1 MDERS
6 VTLALKEYMGPD
18 CPCGLEDRIQALHGV
33 REVHVNPVADTVH
46 LVYDA
51 DVVSLEHL
59 KHMLAQLGCRCEG
72 EPERPARAHV
82 EHEHH
87 KAEGHDHH
95 AMMEADF
102 RRRFW
107 VVLALTVPVLLL
119 SPTIQNWFGF
129 TLTFPGARYLLFAMA
144 TAITFYGTWPFYK
157 NGRKALRSG
166 VLDMSVLVSLAV
178 SAGYLFSVGAT
189 FIFTA
194 VDFYWEISTL
204 VAVLLLG
211 HWLEMR
217 AVRGTS
223 GALREL
229 VKLIPP
235 TANRIVDDRVEE
247 VPTSEVQVGDLL
259 LVRPG
264 EKVPIDGE
272 VVDGQSSVNEAMIT
286 GESKPVLKGP
296 DDPVVGGTLNGEG
309 ALRVRVTRTGEETAL
324 AQIVALVKETQAS
337 KPPIQRLAD
346 RAAHWLTIVAVVVGL
361 GTFLFWFLLAEQSL
375 VFALTLAVTVLVIAC
390 PHALGLAIPV
400 VTTISTTLGARNGM
414 LIRNAGATEAARR
427 LDVVIFDKTGTLT
440 RGEFGV
446 TDVVPLADGST
457 ARLSASTE
465 LGEVSPKSELAEVW
479 DEETLLRRVAAVE
492 LNSEHVIAQGIVRS
506 AEERDLSLPQATDF
520 RAIPGKGAQAVVE
533 GMRLAVGNRALMAD
547 LGLSVPDDLRL
558 AELARQGKTVVY
570 TAADR
575 RLVGAIGLADLV
587 REESREAVRALKGMG
602 LEVAMLT
609 GDSQPVADW
618 VAGELGLDLVF
629 AEVRPE
635 QKSDKVKSLQAQGRA
650 VAMIG
655 DGINDAPALVQ
666 ADVGIAIGAGTG
678 VAIESA
684 DVVLVKNDPRD
695 VVGLIR
701 LSRATMRKMRQNL
714 VWATAY
720 NLVAIPAAAG
730 VLQPWGITLRPE
742 WGALIM
748 SASTVIV
755 AFNALLLRGTDL
767 GR

>member
-1 MDERS
+1 MAADT
-6 VTLALKEYMGPD
+6 VTLSLRQYVAPD
-18 CPCGLEDRIQALHGV
+18 CTCRLEERIAALHGV
-33 REVHVNPVADTVH
+33 YHAAINPVADTLQVT
-46 LVYDA
+46 YDPEA
-51 DVVSLEHL
+51 VTLEHL
-59 KHMLAQLGCRCEG
+59 KHMLMEMGCPCEG
-72 EPERPARAHV
+72 EPTHHAAHAHM
-82 EHEHH
+82 EHEGH

-95 AMMEADF
+95 AMMERDF

-107 VVLALTVPVLLL
+107 VVLALTIPVLFL
-119 SPTIQNWFGF
+119 SPTVQSWFGF
-129 TLTFPGARYLLFAMA
+129 SFTFPGYRYLLFGLA
-144 TAITFYGTWPFYK
+144 TIITIYGTWPFYV
-157 NGRKALRSG
+157 NARRALQTG

-178 SAGYLFSVGAT
+178 TAGFLFSVGAT
-189 FIFTA
+189 FLFTA

-217 AVRGTS
+217 AVRGTA

-235 TANRIVDDRVEE
+235 TANRIVGDTVEE

-264 EKVPIDGE
+264 EKVPIDG
-272 VVDGQSSVNEAMIT
+272 VVVEGQSTLNEAMLT
-286 GESKPVLKGP
+286 GESKPVPKKPG
-296 DDPVVGGTLNGEG
+296 DEVIGGTLNGEG
-309 ALRVRVTRTGEETAL
+309 ALKIRVTRTGEETAL
-324 AQIVALVKETQAS
+324 AQIIALVKEAQAS
-337 KPPIQRLAD
+337 KPPVQRLAD
-346 RAAHWLTIVAVVVGL
+346 RAAHWLTIIAVVVSVAA
-361 GTFLFWFLLAEQSL
+361 FIFWFALSGQSL

-414 LIRNAGATEAARR
+414 LIRNAEATEIARR
-427 LDVVIFDKTGTLT
+427 LDTVVFDKTGTLT

-446 TDVVPLADGST
+446 TDIIPLAEIGEEELL
-457 ARLSASTE
+457 RLVAG
-465 LGEVSPKSELAEVW
+465 LEVS
-479 DEETLLRRVAAVE
+479 
-492 LNSEHVIAQGIVRS
+492 SEHVIAQGIVRS
-506 AEERDLSLPQATDF
+506 AEEKGLTWPAASDF
-520 RAIPGKGAQAVVE
+520 QAIPGKGAEGTVE
-533 GMRLAVGNRALMAD
+533 GHRLAVGNRALVEET
-547 LGLSVPDDLRL
+547 LGLRVPENPQIR
-558 AELARQGKTVVY
+558 ELGRQGKTVVY
-570 TAADR
+570 AVVDGQMA
-575 RLVGAIGLADLV
+575 GAIALADMI
-587 REESREAVRALKGMG
+587 REESRQAVQALKSLG
-602 LEVAMLT
+602 LQVAMLT
-609 GDSQPVADW
+609 GDSADVARW
-618 VAGELGLDLVF
+618 VAEELHLDTFF

-635 QKSDKVKSLQAQGRA
+635 EKAEKVKQLQGQGRV
-650 VAMIG
+650 VAMVG

-666 ADVGIAIGAGTG
+666 ADVGIAIGAGTD

-695 VVGLIR
+695 VVRLIR

-730 VLQPWGITLRPE
+730 IFAPWGFTLRPE

-755 AFNALLLRGTDL
+755 AVNALLLRREDL
-767 GR
+767 SG

>member
-6 VTLALKEYMGPD
+6 ATLVLKEYVGPD
-18 CPCGLEDRIQALHGV
+18 CPCRLEDRIRSLHGV
-33 REVHVNPVADTVH
+33 HEVHINPVADTIH

-51 DVVSLEHL
+51 DAVSLEHL
-59 KHMLAQLGCRCEG
+59 KHQLAQLGCACEG
-72 EPERPARAHV
+72 EPERPAHAHV
-82 EHEHH
+82 EHERH

-107 VVLALTVPVLLL
+107 VVLALTIPVLLL
-119 SPTIQNWFGF
+119 SPTIQEWFGF
-129 TLTFPGARYLLFAMA
+129 TLTFPGARYVLFALA
-144 TAITFYGTWPFYK
+144 TAITFYGTWPFYE
-157 NGRKALRSG
+157 NARKALKSG

-194 VDFYWEISTL
+194 MDFYWEISTL

-217 AVRGTS
+217 AVRGTA

-235 TANRIVDDRVEE
+235 TASRLVDDRVEE

-264 EKVPIDGE
+264 EKVPIDGQ
-272 VVDGQSSVNEAMIT
+272 VVEGQSSVNEAMIT

-296 DDPVVGGTLNGEG
+296 GAPVVGGTLNGEG

-324 AQIVALVKETQAS
+324 AQIIALVKEAQAS
-337 KPPIQRLAD
+337 KPPVQRLAD
-346 RAAHWLTIVAVVVGL
+346 RAAHWLTIIAVVVGL
-361 GTFLFWFLLAEQSL
+361 GAFFFWFLLAGKSL

-414 LIRNAGATEAARR
+414 LIRNAGAAETARR
-427 LDVVIFDKTGTLT
+427 LDAVIFDKTGTLT

-446 TDVVPLADGST
+446 TDVVSLADGSNE
-457 ARLSASTE
+457 R
-465 LGEVSPKSELAEVW
+465 VEVW
-479 DEETLLRRVAAVE
+479 DEETILARVAAAEV
-492 LNSEHVIAQGIVRS
+492 NSEHVIAQGIVRS
-506 AEERDLSLPQATDF
+506 AQERGLPLLQTADF
-520 RAIPGKGAQAVVE
+520 QAIPGKGAEAVVE
-533 GMRLAVGNRALMAD
+533 GVKLAVGNRALMAD
-547 LGLSVPDDLRL
+547 LGLEVPDNPRL
-558 AELARQGKTVVY
+558 SEIAQQGKTMVY
-570 TAADR
+570 AAADG
-575 RLVGAIGLADLV
+575 RLVGAISLADLI

-609 GDSQPVADW
+609 GDSQAVADW
-618 VAGELGLDLVF
+618 VAGELELDVVF

-635 QKSDKVKSLQAQGRA
+635 QKADKVKSLQAQGKA
-650 VAMIG
+650 VAMVG

-666 ADVGIAIGAGTG
+666 ADVGIAIGAGTD

-695 VVGLIR
+695 VVRLIR
-701 LSRATMRKMRQNL
+701 LSQATMRKMRQNL
-714 VWATAY
+714 AWATAY
-720 NLVAIPAAAG
+720 NLIAIPAAAG

-742 WGALIM
+742 WGALVM
-748 SASTVIV
+748 SASTIIV
-755 AFNALLLRGTDL
+755 ALNALLLRRVDL
-767 GR
+767 SGA